1 MFVIVCGYHRDVSA
15 TATSPADAACGI
27 LLMRLAR
34 ASGRRLATALADL
47 GMSGQELAA
56 LQLVAES
63 AGGLSQQQLSEGLRI
78 HPSNLVR
85 LLDAL
90 EGDGLVARIR
100 DPADRRRHIVGL
112 TPTGFE
118 RLKQAHRA
126 AQAAERELLEPL
138 APEERAQLRSYLRR
152 LTAHSCGMRGC

>member
-1 MFVIVCGYHRDVSA
+1 
-15 TATSPADAACGI
+15 
-27 LLMRLAR
+27 MRLAR
-34 ASGRRLATALADL
+34 ASGRRMAAALADL

-56 LQLVAES
+56 LQLLAES

-78 HPSNLVR
+78 HPSNLVG

-90 EGDGLVARIR
+90 EGEGLIARIR

-112 TPTGFE
+112 NPPGLD
-118 RLKQAHRA
+118 RLKEAHRA

-138 APEERAQLRSYLRR
+138 APEEREQLHSYLQR
-152 LTAHSCGMRGC
+152 LTAHSCGMRGCER